1 MHLTPVAVPYTLA
14 HLKPLLPSLP
24 ARIAEAGCG
33 QGALAVALADLGYDV
48 TGVDRNAE
56 MAASARE
63 RGVHVIQADINDISG
78 EYDVVLFTRS
88 LHHAESLDNTLAH
101 AVTLLA
107 PGGQIIIEE
116 FGWERVNHTAA
127 GFFYDNRAKLVAT
140 GLLDADI
147 PSGEPARRLG
157 CRPRHTP
164 PGFRHARRPRS
175 RRHRCD
181 HDGHEHPVASRR
193 RMRRS
198 VDGAHHSGR
207 RRSDRHARGGRQ
219 PYRRRRS
226 SLSWPASL
234 RPPSVEQPR
243 TPNGPILIV
252 SSVERIAKGK
262 RHDALTMTTLP
273 IDPRPATSVPVSDRP
288 TGGSPGDQ
296 LASVGDREGRGA

>member
-107 PGGQIIIEE
+107 PGG
-116 FGWERVNHTAA
+116 
-127 GFFYDNRAKLVAT
+127 
-140 GLLDADI
+140 
-147 PSGEPARRLG
+147 
-157 CRPRHTP
+157 
-164 PGFRHARRPRS
+164 
-175 RRHRCD
+175 
-181 HDGHEHPVASRR
+181 
-193 RMRRS
+193 
-198 VDGAHHSGR
+198 
-207 RRSDRHARGGRQ
+207 
-219 PYRRRRS
+219 RS
-226 SLSWPASL
+226 SSKNSAG
-234 RPPSVEQPR
+234 SV
-243 TPNGPILIV
+243 
-252 SSVERIAKGK
+252 
-262 RHDALTMTTLP
+262 
-273 IDPRPATSVPVSDRP
+273 
-288 TGGSPGDQ
+288 
-296 LASVGDREGRGA
+296 